1 MREVLLRAP
10 HDILLNQRHVAELR
24 PDEVL
29 VSVQVA
35 GICGSDTAGYE
46 GYSTEVSYP
55 YVPGHEWAGIVA
67 GIGDGVRG
75 VSVGDMVVADP
86 NEACG
91 TCDICEQGMN
101 PALCRNPRL
110 FGFRT
115 EFPGAFA
122 EYIVRRESSL
132 YRLPHGV
139 SFEAGALVEPL
150 SVAYHAIWD
159 VGGGLKSGEQTAIFG
174 AGPIGLLALVAAKEA
189 GARAYCIDPVRKRL
203 ELASKLGADEVID
216 PTTQDVAREISDLTG
231 GKGVRMTVEASGS
244 PSASTTSL
252 QITGT
257 AGTIVL
263 VGLSFGKVIPMEL
276 EKVIDKG
283 LTIKGASGTAGGF
296 PHAIA
301 IIAGKKFDIETLI
314 THRFPLESAREAFET
329 SKKKDEAV
337 KVLLNTAEYSK

>member
-10 HDILLNQRHVAELR
+10 HDILLNQRQVAELR
-24 PDEVL
+24 PGEVL
-29 VSVQVA
+29 VSVQAA
-35 GICGSDTAGYE
+35 GICGSDTAAYE
-46 GYSTEVSYP
+46 GYSKEVSYP
-55 YVPGHEWAGIVA
+55 YVPGHEWAGKVA

-75 VSVGDMVVADP
+75 VSVGDAVVADP

-91 TCDICEQGMN
+91 TCDICERGMN
-101 PALCRNPRL
+101 PALCRNPRS

-122 EYIVRRESSL
+122 DYIVRREGYL
-132 YRLPHGV
+132 YRLPHNI
-139 SFEAGALVEPL
+139 SFDLGALVEPL

-159 VGGGLKSGEQTAIFG
+159 TGGGLKSGEQAAIFG
-174 AGPIGLLALVAAKEA
+174 AGPIGLLALVAANEA

-203 ELASKLGADEVID
+203 ELASKLGADQVID
-216 PTTQDVAREISDLTG
+216 PTTQDVAREISSLTNR
-231 GKGVRMTVEASGS
+231 KGVRMTVEASGS
-244 PSASTTSL
+244 PSASAASL

-257 AGTIVL
+257 AGIIVL
-263 VGLSFGKVIPMEL
+263 VGLSFGKVITMEL

-283 LTIKGASGTAGGF
+283 LTIKGASGTAGAF

-301 IIAGKKFDIETLI
+301 IIASKKFDLDSLI
-314 THRFPLESAREAFET
+314 THKFPLESAREAFET

-337 KVLLNTAEYSK
+337 KVLLTTMSQT